1 MNVLFIV
8 CFNVY
13 FVVSMYYFK
22 LYFMIVAVANQK
34 GGVGKT
40 TLAFHLGLALSEEG
54 RRVLLVDADP
64 QMNLTKTLSRTLDLE
79 QIDPSSRLENLFK
92 GGEVVPAGKENLWMV
107 SSSRKLAEFD
117 VSTTADSVK
126 ERIELMDEFASAM
139 DGKFDAVIIDTPPN
153 LGILTTASLIAS
165 HLVLVPFDSSE
176 YSLDGIESLGKILKI
191 YSRLTDARIGKLV
204 PFDIPTKT
212 RMAGGIL
219 DVAKERYGKLVYD
232 FVFRS
237 SVRFQEAILY
247 GEPVWRLDKK
257 FADVK
262 EALIRLY
269 DELEGELTSRMNKEV

>member
-1 MNVLFIV
+1 
-8 CFNVY
+8 
-13 FVVSMYYFK
+13 MYYFK
-22 LYFMIVAVANQK
+22 LYFMIVSVANQK

-92 GGEVVPAGKENLWMV
+92 GREVVPAGKENLWMV

-117 VSTTADSVK
+117 VSTTASSPNSMYPLRL
-126 ERIELMDEFASAM
+126 RIELMDEFASTM
-139 DGKFDAVIIDTPPN
+139 DEKFDTVIIDTPPN
-153 LGILTTASLIAS
+153 LGVLTTASLIAS

-176 YSLDGIESLGKILKI
+176 YSLDGIESLGRILKI

-269 DELEGELTSRMNKEV
+269 DELEGELTSRINKEV